1 MICRFKAIES
11 NSKDDDTQWLIY
23 WVVYGSFA
31 LCELVTDIFFFWIP
45 FYWFFKCLFLVW
57 CMVPQSWNGA
67 NFVYYRVIRPF
78 VLRYEDKIESTLSQ
92 ATDIGKQVYAEGL
105 LSNSFI
111 L

>member
-1 MICRFKAIES
+1 
-11 NSKDDDTQWLIY
+11 
-23 WVVYGSFA
+23 
-31 LCELVTDIFFFWIP
+31 
-45 FYWFFKCLFLVW
+45 
-57 CMVPQSWNGA
+57 MVPQSWNGA